1 MTKPDQKISIL
12 GCGWYG
18 LALAK
23 KLVSLGYDVNGST
36 TSAEKLSSLE
46 QSGVSPFLVNFEA
59 EQESFDPDFFNCDVL
74 LISIP
79 PKRNTAEQHSFLAK
93 IRRIANAAAK
103 YLVPQI
109 IFISSTS
116 VYGEQDQEVTED
128 ITPVPDTDSGKVI
141 LASEDLLHKAENFTS
156 TVIRFGGLI
165 GPARDPARFFAGKKD
180 IANGRAPV
188 NLIHLSDCIGIT
200 LSVIERK
207 AYGHVY
213 NACSPEHP
221 SRAEFYTKA
230 TLASNLEK
238 PHFNDELQHWKLV
251 SSITIPAQLD
261 YQFQYSIN
269 NLVLQENSSF
279 L

>member
-1 MTKPDQKISIL
+1 MKMKKPDQKISIL

-36 TSAEKLSSLE
+36 TSAEKLDSLKE
-46 QSGVSPFLVNFEA
+46 SGVSPFLVNFEA
-59 EQESFDPDFFNCDVL
+59 EQESFHPDFFRCDIL

-79 PKRNTAEQHSFLAK
+79 PKRNTAEQHSFITK
-93 IRRIANAAAK
+93 IKRIADVACK
-103 YLVPQI
+103 FKVPQI

-128 ITPVPDTDSGKVI
+128 TTPVPDTDSGKVI
-141 LASEDLLHKAENFTS
+141 FASEQLLNEAANFSS

-165 GPARDPARFFAGKKD
+165 GPARDPARFFAGKKA

-200 LSVIERK
+200 LSIIERK
-207 AYGHVY
+207 AYGHIY

-230 TLASNLEK
+230 AVASKLEE
-238 PHFNDELQHWKLV
+238 PQFNDKLEHWKLV
-251 SSITIPAQLD
+251 SSITIPAQLG
-261 YQFQYSIN
+261 YRFQYSIN
-269 NLVLQENSSF
+269 NLVLQ
-279 L
+279 